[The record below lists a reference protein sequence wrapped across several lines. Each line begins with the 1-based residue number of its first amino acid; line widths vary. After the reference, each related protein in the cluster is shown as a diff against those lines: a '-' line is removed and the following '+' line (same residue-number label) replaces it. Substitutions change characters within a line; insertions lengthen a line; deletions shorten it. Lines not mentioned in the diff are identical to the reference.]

1 MGVAAGVLLGRL
13 DGVRPDPGGDFMSG
27 RPSPAIFLGSLKCSL
42 LWCWDSSFSVTSAC
56 NVQPGCCQK

>member
-42 LWCWDSSFSVTSAC
+42 L
-56 NVQPGCCQK
+56 